1 MLIEASRGGHTS
13 VAHLLLKQPKETSPE
28 ATPSMSPTSSI
39 RNIPGGHGAVAG
51 DPSTLA
57 GTAMKGSKVR
67 QSIYRGSDNG
77 VGRGGAGMEVT
88 SRPVLRHEH
97 SGSELG
103 GGMADDDLNEL
114 TTSKAKRPKVANE
127 SNSGLVSSGSSH
139 SLQYPQYP
147 APIRAKSKAQQ
158 VQQGHLPAMKT
169 ASGGS
174 VQYATDSASAM
185 KNVQNWSNMS
195 APSPFSSS
203 HNSPLSFSKQR
214 QQQEDEE
221 LASQMAAIVN
231 YSHLIPDEIMDDH
244 VTHDELVARRI
255 YSTPEKLTMR
265 PGMEHQQVPAS
276 LTQGLAEEPPLD
288 STRSLFTSGTFT
300 SQLPIPNS
308 AHSPHTRITPSDS
321 GGFVSVPEPTS
332 VTCDSPLTGS
342 SQIGIRGEGVGEPR
356 RGVLPSQEEARVPG
370 TMFNPDAMFASPPSG
385 SERLNSTLPSIDN
398 KLIPHLEALADL
410 LQNPSTLENQYLLA
424 LAARAQLFSSSL
436 STPGDGGVGGRGG
449 GASGEAG
456 ETDTDLPSAA
466 GQESP
471 LLPNSLET
479 LAAIAAH
486 ISQGNDPASL
496 SKGFPGALEALASLT
511 SQLPDDEKSV
521 HSNMDIINLL
531 SSGVDLTKL
540 LPMLA
545 ALEMQG
551 SIGMEP
557 DNSGGLKPITDPSLV
572 KKLWDEMHCVES
584 NPGYMGGLVG
594 EGGLSAGEGERAP
607 HPLDYLNEHLRSV
620 QGSGGG
626 VGRLPKHQYPLALLD
641 GNFPLDIPPPGELG
655 DEERHQVCRSNL
667 LVECWE

>member
-13 VAHLLLKQPKETSPE
+13 VAHLLLKQPKETSPV

-39 RNIPGGHGAVAG
+39 RNIPGGHNAAAS

-57 GTAMKGSKVR
+57 GTAMKGLKVR
-67 QSIYRGSDNG
+67 PSVYRGSDNG
-77 VGRGGAGMEVT
+77 VGRGGAGMDVT
-88 SRPVLRHEH
+88 SRPMLRHEH
-97 SGSELG
+97 GGSELG
-103 GGMADDDLNEL
+103 GGIADDDLNEL
-114 TTSKAKRPKVANE
+114 SASKAKRPKVA
-127 SNSGLVSSGSSH
+127 SDSSGLVSSGSSH

-158 VQQGHLPAMKT
+158 VQQSHLPTMKT

-185 KNVQNWSNMS
+185 KNVQNWSNMT
-195 APSPFSSS
+195 APSPFSST
-203 HNSPLSFSKQR
+203 HNSPLSLSKQR

-255 YSTPEKLTMR
+255 YTTPEKLTPW

-276 LTQGLAEEPPLD
+276 LAQGIPLAEEPSQVD
-288 STRSLFTSGTFT
+288 SSRSLFSSGTFT
-300 SQLPIPNS
+300 GQLPIPNS
-308 AHSPHTRITPSDS
+308 AHSPHSRITPSDS
-321 GGFVSVPEPTS
+321 SNFVSVSEPPAT
-332 VTCDSPLTGS
+332 VACDSPLTGS
-342 SQIGIRGEGVGEPR
+342 SHIGIRGEGVGGPR
-356 RGVLPSQEEARVPG
+356 RGGHASKEEARVPG
-370 TMFNPDAMFASPPSG
+370 AAFNPDAMFAPPTSG
-385 SERLNSTLPSIDN
+385 SERLNSTLPNLDN

-436 STPGDGGVGGRGG
+436 STPGDGGRGG
-449 GASGEAG
+449 ATGEAG
-456 ETDTDLPSAA
+456 ETDADLSSGA

-486 ISQGNDPASL
+486 VSQGNDPASL

-521 HSNMDIINLL
+521 QSNMDIINLL

-594 EGGLSAGEGERAP
+594 EGGLSAGEGERGP
-607 HPLDYLNEHLRSV
+607 HPLEYLNEHLRSA
-620 QGSGGG
+620 QGGGGG

-655 DEERHQVCRSNL
+655 DEERHQVCRS
-667 LVECWE
+667 VI